1 MYYLIV
7 RKGLSLPF
15 DDERDFI
22 HFRLRQEAVVQG
34 KLLCIRCGC
43 RSIRSIGNSVDH
55 HRNTASLHPLAPLS
69 CHSDSHR
76 IQSFWRERKGT
87 DTGWGRTASL
97 LQSMGSLGTALHA
110 KELFCSNP
118 PKGHFSQAFS
128 ARFRRVPLLLHPY
141 PYCQRG

>member
-15 DDERDFI
+15 DDEGDFI

-43 RSIRSIGNSVDH
+43 RSIRSIDNSVDH

-87 DTGWGRTASL
+87 DTGWGRTAL
-97 LQSMGSLGTALHA
+97 PLQSMGSPGTALPGN
-110 KELFCSNP
+110 ELFCSNP